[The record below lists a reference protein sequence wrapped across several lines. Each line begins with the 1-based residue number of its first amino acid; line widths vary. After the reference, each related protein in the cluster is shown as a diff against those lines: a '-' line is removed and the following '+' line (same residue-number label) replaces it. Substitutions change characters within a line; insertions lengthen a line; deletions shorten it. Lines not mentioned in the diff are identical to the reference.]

1 MKPVLMS
8 EHTKHG
14 AGEQGTIDV
23 SERGAPKDG
32 VPQVSD
38 RRLFMQLSV
47 FEHASN
53 FDAAASALQT
63 RLTQSHIPSVLYADV
78 NHPQR
83 LGLLTFSEDP
93 AYFVT
98 RVHDAVRASTRS
110 ADLTPWKVRPE
121 FAMFGR
127 TYSTGYES
135 DLQHW
140 LLDRPRDTVLHDGWD
155 WAVWYPLKRTGAF
168 SRLDPKEQGAILR
181 EHGTIGRQYGAQDL
195 AHDIRLACHGLDTHD
210 NDFVIGLI
218 GASLYPLSH
227 VVQSMR
233 KTKQTGEY
241 MEHMGP
247 FFVGRVIARIKG

>member
-1 MKPVLMS
+1 MS
-8 EHTKHG
+8 EATKHG

-47 FEHASN
+47 FEHPTN
-53 FDAAASALQT
+53 FDAAVSALQT
-63 RLTQSHIPSVLYADV
+63 RLTQSRIPSVLYADV

-140 LLDRPRDTVLHDGWD
+140 LIDRPRDTVLHDGWD

>member
-1 MKPVLMS
+1 MS

-14 AGEQGTIDV
+14 AGEQGMIDV

-38 RRLFMQLSV
+38 RRLFMQLTV
-47 FEHASN
+47 FEHPTS
-53 FDAAASALQT
+53 FDVAVTALQAK
-63 RLTQSHIPSVLYADV
+63 LTQSRIPAVLYADV
-78 NHPQR
+78 NHPQG

-93 AYFVT
+93 NHFVS
-98 RVHDAVRASTRS
+98 RVHDAVRDCNRA
-110 ADLTPWKVRPE
+110 ADLAPWKVRPE

-140 LLDRPRDTVLHDGWD
+140 LIDRPRDTVMHEGWD
-155 WAVWYPLKRTGAF
+155 WVVWYPLKRTGAF

-195 AHDIRLACHGLDTHD
+195 AHDIRLACHGLDTND

-247 FFVGRVIARIKG
+247 FFVGRVIARIPG